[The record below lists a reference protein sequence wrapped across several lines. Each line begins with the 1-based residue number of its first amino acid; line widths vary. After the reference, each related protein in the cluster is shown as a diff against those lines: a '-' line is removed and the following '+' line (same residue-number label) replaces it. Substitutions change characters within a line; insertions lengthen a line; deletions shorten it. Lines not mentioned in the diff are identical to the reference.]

1 MAYDPSKSFREQFLE
16 FKQPSPQ
23 REDFVYQAV
32 TSKISKDQLLA
43 AMKPITT
50 KKPDGTK
57 ITYKVMPDYVSIDGM
72 RVPMSGNTAQRVAN
86 YFGLNLPPPQMTQE
100 IYQNADVKVPAK
112 PLSGTGT
119 VVDGKEYSGNEVV
132 RKGVGY
138 ADFAANY
145 NDVINQ
151 QLSEKGVQE
160 GQIVSGF
167 AKDVTAPVPG
177 KEHKLG
183 LHGFYDAKGKPI
195 QGGSGE
201 TPHDT
206 TIHGEYGAFT
216 RLVSSEVEIEH
227 PDGTKETVPLEQA
240 YQTSSY
246 KTPEK
251 KTEEKKTKPEVSE
264 TPAQDKPETSAVA
277 SSKPASTPTSKK
289 PQTQQ
294 PQAQQPTEEEAL
306 ALQKIKSIDQILG
319 AFTSVAHERRRNI
332 VKRALRI
339 RLSEEE

>member
-1 MAYDPSKSFREQFLE
+1 MAYDASKSFREQFLE

-32 TSKISKDQLLA
+32 TSKLSKDQLLA

-72 RVPMSGNTAQRVAN
+72 RVPMSGNTAQRIAN

-119 VVDGKEYSGNEVV
+119 TVDGKKYTGTEVV

-145 NDVINQ
+145 NDIINQ

-167 AKDVTAPVPG
+167 AKDVTAPIPG

-183 LHGFYDAKGKPI
+183 LHGFYDEKGKPI

-206 TIHGEYGAFT
+206 TIHGEYGAFA

-227 PDGTKETVPLEQA
+227 PDGTKEVVPLEKA

-246 KTPEK
+246 KAPEK
-251 KTEEKKTKPEVSE
+251 KQPEDKVEEKKAPSEKPEAA
-264 TPAQDKPETSAVA
+264 PKPEPAAVA
-277 SSKPASTPTSKK
+277 ASKPVSTSTSKR
-289 PQTQQ
+289 
-294 PQAQQPTEEEAL
+294 PQAQQPSQEESL
-306 ALQKIKSIDQILG
+306 ALEKIKSIDQVLG

-332 VKRALRI
+332 VKRALHI
-339 RLSEEE
+339 RLSEKE